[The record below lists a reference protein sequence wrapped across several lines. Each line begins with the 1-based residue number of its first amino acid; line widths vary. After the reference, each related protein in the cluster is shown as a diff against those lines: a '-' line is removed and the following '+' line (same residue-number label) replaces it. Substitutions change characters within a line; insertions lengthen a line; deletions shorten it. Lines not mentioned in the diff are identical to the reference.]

1 MLDVHP
7 PHSKVRSVG
16 EFFLHLLTI
25 TIGLFIAL
33 ILESAVQSVHHRHQR
48 EQAEADLRQE
58 IRANNA
64 QLDASHKAVAREQAS
79 LVRAMEFLRARQA
92 NKPYDIS
99 GISLA
104 FQIVP
109 LSDASWRTASAT
121 GVLSFMNYD
130 NVQLYATA
138 YHMQDAFN
146 DMEQKSL
153 DSFLQLHSY
162 VVGNPDLSKM
172 PKEEAADAMIDVRLA
187 YAHLDAL
194 EGISQTLGTDYK
206 QALASQ

>member
-7 PHSKVRSVG
+7 PHGKLRSVG
-16 EFFLHLLTI
+16 EFFLHLFTI
-25 TIGLFIAL
+25 TIGLLIAL
-33 ILESAVQSVHHRHQR
+33 LLEAAVERTHHRHQR
-48 EQAEADLRQE
+48 EQAESDLRQE
-58 IRANNA
+58 IRANSK
-64 QLDASHKAVAREQAS
+64 QLAASHKAVASEQAN
-79 LVRAMEFLRARQA
+79 LLRAMQFLEARQA

-121 GVLSFMNYD
+121 GTLIYMNYD
-130 NVQLYATA
+130 NVQHYAAA
-138 YHMQDAFN
+138 YHMQDSFA
-146 DMEQKSL
+146 DMEQESL

-162 VVGNPDLSKM
+162 VVGNPDLTKM
-172 PKEEAADAMIDVRLA
+172 PKEEAAEAMIDVRHA

-194 EGISQTLGTDYK
+194 EGISQTLATDYK
-206 QALASQ
+206 QALEPQ